1 MARFKFRYETVL
13 RQRRNV
19 EDQRQ
24 RELAQHLRGKMILE
38 NQLRQMQ
45 QTIRDS
51 KQQMGT
57 GLVGTVDLA
66 GIGRIAQ
73 YSAQVRVRG
82 QQIAVQLAQ
91 REKQIIEARQRL
103 LEATRQRKAL
113 DILRDK
119 HYRRWVAEQNR
130 RETVE
135 LDDLTNQ
142 RYARRLAMEASR

>member
-1 MARFKFRYETVL
+1 MAKFKFRYETVL
-13 RQRRNV
+13 RQRKNV

-24 RELAQHLRGKMILE
+24 RELAQHLRGRMILE

-51 KQQMGT
+51 KQQIGT
-57 GLVGTVDLA
+57 GLVGKVDLG
-66 GIGRIAQ
+66 GIGRVAQ
-73 YSAQVRVRG
+73 YSAQVRLRG
-82 QQIAVQLAQ
+82 QQIAVELAK
-91 REKQIIEARQRL
+91 RESQIVDARQRL

-113 DILRDK
+113 ELLRDK
-119 HYRRWVAEQNR
+119 HHLAWVSEQNR

-142 RYARRLAMEASR
+142 RYARELSMEVFR